1 MIHKINNKLSP
12 ILVLTILL
20 GSILLSGLPMAF
32 GAVATGTTLTIN
44 PGKTS
49 AGVTNKVEIT
59 APNSSFGASAV
70 VELTLRT
77 TSSIATGS
85 ATVSLGAAALPDV
98 RADTNGSLAAGT
110 TSSMDFGSVAAGTYY
125 LYASDDSGTTHTSGT
140 KIVIV
145 AQADS
150 PSVAEDDA
158 TAENLAASSEG
169 TIDFD
174 GAGFTKSGTIK
185 VYLDNVGGDLVQTIT
200 ASSTGTITAETIT
213 LPSLAKGTYYLFF
226 YDVTADIAAMSDD
239 AGSTAYDDNEV
250 GIIISPSVTYSVDSI
265 SGQENASVKITGKG
279 FTASGVI
286 SASSVDTDSITIGAK
301 TTTHDKVTA
310 SATGG
315 FTVTVTMD
323 ADVAAGV
330 VGTNA
335 DVVFTYDDASTAT
348 LSASLPISQPGTEG
362 GDEVISLSAAAGDHA
377 DALTVKVYNFAAS
390 KSVTVEFGSLSYGT
404 ITTDANGYG
413 SVASTIP
420 STPAGTY
427 TVQAYLPDPGSSANA
442 DYVVSAVM
450 AIYDSAGTAL
460 TSTTYVETAAVITI
474 KVWGL
479 QPEEKSDVTD
489 TSSSASDNN
498 VVDDVAASTAGYLE
512 TTYTLDYASDVN
524 TKETQTVTITPA
536 TTASSS
542 FTSSDVTE
550 TYYALVAVAISSGNA
565 IQSTKLISGND
576 LTLSADV
583 LSELKPSTKYE
594 YKFNGSAQKVETA
607 GAMADYFTA
616 DSDGTN
622 PALQFNVA
630 TGTSHGIY
638 DLVLYE
644 YEGTVAK
651 ATFQIVVSDP
661 DSNTV
666 MAFSSDVH
674 KSPSDTAHVSE
685 KTAGLDIILYNMAA
699 SKADVDITM
708 TGSDSTYAIATNS
721 DADANGVIITE
732 NISMTTTSQGTYS
745 VYTDA
750 ADSVGTLS
758 IQVYPTL
765 RIDSTGNDDGDVL
778 VYDRKVANNLI
789 VEAYGLKPNTWY
801 DLTLDGTVI
810 ADSRIVSGKTGQITA
825 GTGNADASNP
835 VVTVATPA
843 KKAGTYNL
851 SFSEVGSSTVQ
862 ANLGAPAVTTEAY
875 ETITVTVIDAFTIGD
890 ATAYPGQVVQLTWD
904 TNVALTGYAVSE
916 LVVYVDGEQ
925 INTGKAILN
934 GTGFVIDS
942 TNTDTLIFGFE
953 MPSGDAGDIT
963 VKLEVL
969 GSQGGSNVAG
979 PVSSVIERISGS
991 GALSTAGTDNTAD
1004 ITSIKST
1011 VETNKSNISTVST
1024 NVDSLTTKVD
1034 TVSTNVDTVS
1044 TNVNTVSTN
1053 VSTVST
1059 NVDTINTNTKGLAA
1073 DIAAIQ
1079 TVDNTAAIASIKSS
1093 VSSLA
1098 SSVSSLKSSV
1108 SSLSAVIKSGD
1119 ASTQNAVASAASD
1132 VLTEVKNA
1140 QNAVEGARSDISAV
1154 SANVGSA
1161 LSEISG
1167 ARTDISNLNSGIQQ
1181 VANGVSA
1188 NEGHLTDL
1196 KSHVSGI
1203 SAGVSSS
1210 STSILVV
1217 IILALVTVI
1226 LAGASL
1232 ARNARK

>member
-1 MIHKINNKLSP
+1 MKINNKLSP

-20 GSILLSGLPMAF
+20 GSVLLSGLPMAF

-49 AGVTNKVEIT
+49 AGVVNTVEIT

-85 ATVSLGAAALPDV
+85 ATISLGAAALPDV

-110 TSSMDFGSVAAGTYY
+110 TSKMDFSSVAAGTYY
-125 LYASDDSGTTHTSGT
+125 LYASDDSGTTHSSGT
-140 KIVIV
+140 KIVVV
-145 AQADS
+145 AYADS
-150 PSVAEDDA
+150 PTVAEDDA

-169 TIDFD
+169 TLEFD

-185 VYLDNVGGDLVQTIT
+185 VYVTNVGGDLVQTIT
-200 ASSTGTITAETIT
+200 ASSTGTITSEDIT
-213 LPSLAKGTYYLFF
+213 LPSLAKGTYYLLF
-226 YDVTADIAAMSDD
+226 YDVTADLAAMSDD
-239 AGSTAYDDNEV
+239 AGSTDYDDNEV
-250 GIIISPSVTYSVDSI
+250 GITISPSVTYSVDSI
-265 SGQENASVKITGKG
+265 NGKENASVKITGLG
-279 FTASGVI
+279 FTADGVI
-286 SASSVDTDSITIGAK
+286 SASSVDTDSITIGSK

-310 SATGG
+310 SSTGG
-315 FTVTVTMD
+315 FSVTVTMD

-335 DVVFTYDDASTAT
+335 DVVFTYDDADTAT
-348 LSASLPISQPGTEG
+348 LSASLPISQPGDEG

-377 DALTVKVYNFAAS
+377 DDLTVKVYNFAAS

-413 SVASTIP
+413 SVKSTIP

-442 DYVVSAVM
+442 DYVVSAVL
-450 AIYDSAGTAL
+450 AIYNSAGTAL
-460 TSTTYVETAAVITI
+460 TSTTYVEDDAVITV

-479 QPEEKSDVTD
+479 QPEEESDVID
-489 TSSSASDNN
+489 TSSSASDNL

-512 TTYTLDYASDVN
+512 TTYTLDFASDVN

-536 TTASSS
+536 TTASSG

-550 TYYALVAVAISSGNA
+550 TYYALVAVAIASGNA
-565 IQSTKLISGND
+565 IQSTMLVSGND
-576 LTLSADV
+576 LTLSADDM
-583 LSELKPSTKYE
+583 SELKPSTKYE
-594 YKFNGSAQKVETA
+594 FKFNGSAQKVETA

-616 DSDGTN
+616 ASDGTS
-622 PALQFNVA
+622 PALEFNIS

-651 ATFQIVVSDP
+651 ATFQVVVSDP

-674 KSPSDTAHVSE
+674 TSPSDTAHVSE
-685 KTAGLDIILYNMAA
+685 KTTGLDIVLYNMAA

-708 TGSDSTYAIATNS
+708 TGSDSTYAIASNS

-732 NISMTTTSQGTYS
+732 NISMTTTAQGTYS

-750 ADSVGTLS
+750 EDSVGTLS
-758 IQVYPTL
+758 ITVYPTL

-778 VYDRKVANNLI
+778 VYDRKVANNLT

-825 GTGNADASNP
+825 GTGDADASNP

-851 SFSEVGSSTVQ
+851 RFKEVGSSTVQ

-875 ETITVTVIDAFTIGD
+875 ETITVTVVDAFTIGD

-904 TNVALTGYAVSE
+904 TNVDLTDYAVSE
-916 LVVYVDGEQ
+916 LVVFVDGEQ

-934 GTGFVIDS
+934 GTGFVISS
-942 TNTDTLIFGFE
+942 TTDKLIFGFE
-953 MPSGDAGDIT
+953 MPGGDAGDVT
-963 VKLEVL
+963 VKLEIL
-969 GSQGGSNVAG
+969 GSQGGSNIAG

-991 GALSTAGTDNTAD
+991 GALSTSGTDNTAD

-1059 NVDTINTNTKGLAA
+1059 NVDTVNTNTKGLAA

-1079 TVDNTAAIASIKSS
+1079 IVDNTAAIASIKSS
-1093 VSSLA
+1093 VGSIA

-1108 SSLSAVIKSGD
+1108 SSLSAVIQSGD
-1119 ASTQNAVASAASD
+1119 SATQNAVASAASD

-1140 QNAVEGARSDISAV
+1140 QNAVAGARSDISAV
-1154 SANVGSA
+1154 SANVGST

-1167 ARTDISNLNSGIQQ
+1167 ARTDISNLNSGVQQ

-1188 NEGHLTDL
+1188 NEGDLADL